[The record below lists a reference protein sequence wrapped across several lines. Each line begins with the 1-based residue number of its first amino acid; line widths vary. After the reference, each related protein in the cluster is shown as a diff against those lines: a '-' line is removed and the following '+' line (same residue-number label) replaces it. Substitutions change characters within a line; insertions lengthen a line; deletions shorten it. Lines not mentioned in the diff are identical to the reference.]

1 MNGTV
6 EPGPLITTSM
16 QPRKDASPFDE
27 DAPRRADR
35 LARRIRAAEAGD
47 HRAVRTLL
55 AEVGPAVCRVVT
67 FVLGP
72 GHPDTA
78 DLIQDSL
85 TEFLRALPPPD
96 DAPQLEHLAASI
108 ALRRALEAAQWP
120 ALSVSAGPLGQVRWL
135 GGFWRT
141 SPQQMQAQRRR
152 RLVAGALLS
161 LSDEEAE
168 VLGLRLLVGLTLPQ
182 IAALTGLPGAEVRSL
197 LRAAKVILGA
207 PGAGASPIPLHPE
220 ALRDLQRTDRLELA
234 EQEQLAAHE
243 TQCPACALEG
253 ELALDFARAARTSVS
268 GVKLGQAID
277 AATAHWVW
285 TVSRRVLVSR
295 RQRRWTWAALGAL
308 ITLSALLAGA
318 LWSRSHTPPPDLAL
332 PADLAE
338 PTTPEL

>member
-6 EPGPLITTSM
+6 EPGPLIQNESM
-16 QPRKDASPFDE
+16 QPRKDATPVDE
-27 DAPRRADR
+27 DAPRRAADR

-85 TEFLRALPPPD
+85 TEFLRALPPPEG
-96 DAPQLEHLAASI
+96 APQLDHLASSI

-120 ALSVSAGPLGQVRWL
+120 ALSVSAAPLGATRWFARL
-135 GGFWRT
+135 WRT
-141 SPQQMQAQRRR
+141 SPQQMMTQRRR

-182 IAALTGLPGAEVRSL
+182 IGALTGLAGAEVRSL
-197 LRAAKVILGA
+197 LRSAKVVLG
-207 PGAGASPIPLHPE
+207 GAAANRGAIPLHPE
-220 ALRDLQRTDRLELA
+220 ALR
-234 EQEQLAAHE
+234 
-243 TQCPACALEG
+243 
-253 ELALDFARAARTSVS
+253 
-268 GVKLGQAID
+268 
-277 AATAHWVW
+277 
-285 TVSRRVLVSR
+285 
-295 RQRRWTWAALGAL
+295 
-308 ITLSALLAGA
+308 
-318 LWSRSHTPPPDLAL
+318 
-332 PADLAE
+332 
-338 PTTPEL
+338 

>member
-1 MNGTV
+1 
-6 EPGPLITTSM
+6 M
-16 QPRKDASPFDE
+16 QPRKDASPIDE

-96 DAPQLEHLAASI
+96 EAPQLEHLAASI

-120 ALSVSAGPLGQVRWL
+120 ALSISAAPFGRVRWL
-135 GGFWRT
+135 GRLWRT
-141 SPQQMQAQRRR
+141 SPQKMQAQRRR
-152 RLVAGALLS
+152 RMVAGALLS

-182 IAALTGLPGAEVRSL
+182 IGALTGLAGADVRSL

-207 PGAGASPIPLHPE
+207 PGGAGANPIPLHPE
-220 ALRDLQRTDRLELA
+220 ALRDLQRTGRLEQP
-234 EQEQLAAHE
+234 EQEQLTAHE

-253 ELALDFARAARTSVS
+253 ELALDFARPPRTSLS
-268 GVKLGQAID
+268 GVKLGHAID

-338 PTTPEL
+338 PNTPEL